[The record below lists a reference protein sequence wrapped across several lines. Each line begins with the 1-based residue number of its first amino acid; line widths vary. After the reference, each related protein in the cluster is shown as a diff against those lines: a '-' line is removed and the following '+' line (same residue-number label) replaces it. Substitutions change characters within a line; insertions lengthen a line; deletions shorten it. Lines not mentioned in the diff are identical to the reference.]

1 MELHYIIANAN
12 PMINYPNK
20 YFIILKIKTVLR
32 NYIYNIPN
40 SLKLTDHNKP
50 VFISELNDNFDN
62 MDLPKVKLF

>member
-1 MELHYIIANAN
+1 MELHYIIVNAN
-12 PMINYPNK
+12 PMINYLNK

-50 VFISELNDNFDN
+50 VFISELNDNFEN